1 MVSQRTRNAVWQ
13 NYLDVSGLRSRY
25 GTLANRY
32 LWYSVSL
39 RVALL
44 IAVLGCAASLLAP
57 MSHPA
62 ATIAL
67 AIAAVVLA
75 LADFA
80 LNLARKS
87 EVLRQ
92 INADLVRLESDWIK
106 LLIRIGDEDADELEF
121 RSENRRLKNRLID
134 ATTRRGERSVAAD
147 RSLNRGAYPTMSL
160 GIPGRP
166 SPSPPPPPPP
176 PRPAPKKQG

>member
-13 NYLDVSGLRSRY
+13 NYLDVSKLRLRY

-32 LWYSVSL
+32 MWYSVSL
-39 RVALL
+39 RAALL

-57 MSHPA
+57 MVHPF
-62 ATIAL
+62 ATTVL

-92 INADLVRLESDWIK
+92 INADLVRLESDCVK
-106 LLIRIGDEDADELEF
+106 LLMRIGDEDADELEF

-134 ATTRRGERSVAAD
+134 ATTRRVEKSVVAD
-147 RSLNRGAYPTMSL
+147 NNLSRGVRPMTLS
-160 GIPGRP
+160 GFPPRP
-166 SPSPPPPPPP
+166 SLSPPPPPPP